1 MNISE
6 KLIQIAEN
14 EQKVY
19 DAGYKEGYDTGKAE
33 GGLDNATLSSLI
45 DGSIAELNIPEG
57 TAQIKVY
64 AFYKCKDMT
73 KVNIPGTVKSIGGY
87 AFYGCSSL
95 ESVVIPDSVDSLG
108 GSVFHDCSSL
118 VNVSIGNGVKTLG
131 HSVFSGCTSL
141 ESITLSDSITLVQNS
156 AFYNCSNLKK
166 VVFGSGIRTIE
177 ANSFSKSTKVV
188 EYNFSKSIKVPE
200 LTSTNGIIVSAATKI
215 LVPNHLYNDWIV
227 ATNWSYH
234 KDYIVAADVK
244 AEPDQSKFN
253 IYVDATT
260 LKEIVDYNFLGVKLG
275 YGIGENFVKTEGNM
289 TYLRIHGDGTS
300 NEAYAIVQNVS
311 KQKTG
316 KYLVYAYRLPTSNKT
331 SQHYFQVYAN
341 TTNDTPSGQGDM
353 FYVKTQKDGKWHVD
367 IIDIEAAINSSY
379 SVVVDKNTSKFTP
392 SNGEYITQKLRFDWF
407 NERTPTDEYIDIAY
421 IGLCDSLDLARA
433 ADPDYTGIEFSPE
446 YFASKLS
453 CEINTT
459 ERGMKYAT
467 VSATTNSN
475 GESWIWLS
483 ENSSDYRIIPNTTRY
498 VGVLYKDAPIRT
510 NGNGAWG
517 EIYACSANNSLT
529 NSSWYSLGRIDPYDT
544 SSGWHFGIVKFKA
557 PLADAACRL
566 MRFDFFNGLTAN
578 TIYTMDIAFVKCFA
592 SEDEANTYYQSY
604 KARYNI

>member
-6 KLIQIAEN
+6 KLLQIAEN

-19 DAGYKEGYDTGKAE
+19 DAGYKEGYDTGRPEGYLDGKAE
-33 GGLDNATLSSLI
+33 SIDIIQKLI
-45 DGSIAELNIPEG
+45 QHQVEEIDIPEG
-57 TAQIKVY
+57 TTRLGAYCFAYCYNLRRV
-64 AFYKCKDMT
+64 
-73 KVNIPGTVKSIGGY
+73 S
-87 AFYGCSSL
+87 
-95 ESVVIPDSVDSLG
+95 IPDSVTLVDSSAFVGTNITGELVLPIACSTYYG
-108 GSVFHDCSSL
+108 SSL
-118 VNVSIGNGVKTLG
+118 ANTKFTSMKLG
-131 HSVFSGCTSL
+131 DAR
-141 ESITLSDSITLVQNS
+141 IIQRQ
-156 AFYNCSNLKK
+156 AFENNTQCLIYDFTRNTQ
-166 VVFGSGIRTIE
+166 VPTIE
-177 ANSFSKSTKVV
+177 GAYVFR
-188 EYNFSKSIKVPE
+188 
-200 LTSTNGIIVSAATKI
+200 GINPNAKI
-215 LVPNHLYNDWIV
+215 LVPTHLYDDWIV
-227 ATNWSYH
+227 ATNWVEWA
-234 KDYIVAADVK
+234 DYIVSTDLK
-244 AEPDQSKFN
+244 AVPDQSKFN
-253 IYVDATT
+253 IYVNANT
-260 LKEIVDYNFLGVKLG
+260 LKEIVDYNFLGTKLG
-275 YGIGENFVKTEGNM
+275 HGIGENLVKTEGNM
-289 TYLRIHGDGTS
+289 TYLRIHGDGVTDES
-300 NEAYAIVQNVS
+300 YAIVQNVN

-316 KYLVYAYRLPTSNKT
+316 KYLVYAYRLPVSNKT

-341 TTNDTPSGQGDM
+341 TTNDTPSGRGDM

-367 IIDIEAAINSSY
+367 IIDIEAAINSSS
-379 SVVVDKNTSKFTP
+379 SVVVDNNTSKFTP
-392 SNGEYITQKLRFDWF
+392 SNGEYIAQKLRFDWF
-407 NERTPTDEYIDIAY
+407 NEITPTDEYIDIAY

-453 CEINTT
+453 CEIKTT
-459 ERGMKYAT
+459 DSGMKYA
-467 VSATTNSN
+467 VVNAATNSN

-483 ENSSDYRIIPNTTRY
+483 ENNDQDYRIMPNTTMY

-566 MRFDFFNGLTAN
+566 MRFDFFNGLKAN

-592 SEDEANTYYQSY
+592 SEDEANIYYQSY